1 MDDIRRMEEETK
13 RQLDEVSGCLEETG
27 LSTLSIPEGDR
38 HAGQFTRAP
47 PAALVPP
54 AERVSVHVS
63 KVWCQVAWKERQ

>member
-47 PAALVPP
+47 PAALGT
-54 AERVSVHVS
+54 
-63 KVWCQVAWKERQ
+63 RQCPRE